1 MLIPLLAT
9 VAAVSCARGAGP
21 LVWEREAVMADTA
34 QDPNPYRLPFSREE
48 YVAAQ
53 SLVRSREEAEKRA
66 GPLFTR
72 DSKVIGVTVMD
83 GDYVLLALVSDE
95 LAQRMVA
102 ARPWLAELIR
112 WTRANREE
120 TLRSLRG
127 DVEAPD
133 G

>member
-1 MLIPLLAT
+1 
-9 VAAVSCARGAGP
+9 
-21 LVWEREAVMADTA
+21 MADTA

-53 SLVRSREEAEKRA
+53 ALVRSHEEAERWA

-72 DSKVIGVTVMD
+72 DPNVIGVTVAD

-95 LAQRMVA
+95 LAQRMIA

-112 WTRANREE
+112 WTCANREE
-120 TLRSLRG
+120 TLRAFRD